1 MEIDF
6 LKVYNGDAIHIGYK
20 HNGKNVNIVIDSGPR
35 KAYER
40 EEKEPRPPRKTII
53 MDGEFKNLIN
63 RIETI
68 DLLILTHVDNDHL
81 GGIKA
86 WMESKEFDS
95 SKIKKIWFNSGQL
108 INEYFSMNLENK
120 NYQELELKEFD
131 AVKTSIS
138 DGVYFEDKIAEYGM
152 WDRKIIKAGDTYDD
166 KELGAKFLI
175 LSPSERNLKRLLRKW
190 KKEEPSSIKT
200 STIGTNEE
208 YKKTLTELLKKDKNS
223 YDPSKHN
230 GSSIA
235 FILEADNKKL
245 LFLGDCLHRTIVKS
259 LNKLKIKSLEVDLV
273 KISHHG
279 SKKNTSNKL
288 LKLIKC
294 NKYIISTDGNRH
306 NHPNKVTFARI
317 IKHNPNC
324 KIYLNYKDELE
335 SHIFLSEDYQDFNFS
350 ILSTDDLIV

>member
-1 MEIDF
+1 MKVNV
-6 LKVYNGDAIHIGYK
+6 LKVFNGDCIHISYE
-20 HNGKNVNIVIDSGPR
+20 HNGKPINIVIDSGSR

-53 MDGEFKNLIN
+53 IDGEFKNLIN
-63 RIETI
+63 RIENI

-86 WMESKEFDS
+86 WMESEEFDS

-108 INEYFSMNLENK
+108 INEYFTTNLENE
-120 NYQELELKEFD
+120 NYQELEVKEFD
-131 AVKTSIS
+131 SVKTSIA

-166 KELGAKFLI
+166 KELGANFLI
-175 LSPSERNLKRLLRKW
+175 LSPTEKNLKNLLIKW
-190 KKEEPSSIKT
+190 EKEQPNSIKT
-200 STIGTNEE
+200 SDISTNEE
-208 YKKTLTELLKKDKNS
+208 YQKTLTELLKKDKNS
-223 YDPSKHN
+223 SDPSKHN

-235 FILEADNKKL
+235 FILEADNKKI

-259 LNKLKIKSLEVDLV
+259 LKKLEIKSLELDLV

-279 SKKNTSNKL
+279 SKNNTSNKL

-294 NKYIISTDGNRH
+294 NKYVISTDGSRH

-317 IKHNPNC
+317 INHNPNC
-324 KIYLNYKDELE
+324 EIYLNYKDELE
-335 SHIFLSEDYQDFNFS
+335 EYIFLAQDYTDFNFS
-350 ILSTDDLIV
+350 ILDTDELSI